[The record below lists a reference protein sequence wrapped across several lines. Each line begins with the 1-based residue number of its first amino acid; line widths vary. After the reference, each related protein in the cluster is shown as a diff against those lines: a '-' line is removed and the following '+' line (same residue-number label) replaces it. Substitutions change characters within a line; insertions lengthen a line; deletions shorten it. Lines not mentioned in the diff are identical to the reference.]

1 MLAMNLNQLFTQR
14 FQIGNGRWVAID
26 PRLGA
31 PVGSNHATQEA
42 LIGRQLAGVE
52 PLGCCGQVLD
62 IETGGEVGSL
72 AAVAHATRIG
82 ALAQAEPQSTQ
93 QNGFTRPG
101 FPRNGGHATGEV
113 EFETI
118 NDRIVLDR

>member
-1 MLAMNLNQLFTQR
+1 MAVNPCF
-14 FQIGNGRWVAID
+14 
-26 PRLGA
+26 GA
-31 PVGSNHATQEA
+31 PVGGHHSAQQA
-42 LIGRQLAGVE
+42 LVGGQFAGHQ
-52 PLGCCGQVLD
+52 PFGSGGQVLD